1 MSFNRITPALAILVA
16 IVSAFVALEW
26 WPLILLLIGLVFG
39 FVAQEKD
46 PVTSV
51 LVIVTAVALPTV
63 ADSLNAIP
71 MAGAYLDTIFS
82 HFAIVIG
89 GHAIANLC
97 LDLKNRVMPA
107 EV

>member
-16 IVSAFVALEW
+16 IVSAFVPLEW

-51 LVIVTAVALPTV
+51 FL
-63 ADSLNAIP
+63 ADYYQRNITFKTQDRTPGRCPIL
-71 MAGAYLDTIFS
+71 F
-82 HFAIVIG
+82 
-89 GHAIANLC
+89 
-97 LDLKNRVMPA
+97 
-107 EV
+107 

>member
-1 MSFNRITPALAILVA
+1 
-16 IVSAFVALEW
+16 
-26 WPLILLLIGLVFG
+26 VFG

-46 PVTSV
+46 PVTGV

-71 MAGAYLDTIFS
+71 MIGAYLDTIFT

-89 GHAIANLC
+89 GHAIANLV
-97 LDLKNRVMPA
+97 LDLKNRIMPA
-107 EV
+107 EA